1 MIQKLI
7 LPFDTATGVKFKE
20 GDILVYNEKNQYFY
34 KTTKENLFFKEQQE
48 RKAFVDK
55 MEEYVKSINKS
66 IEEMKNNYVSDTSK
80 TRTEIDKK
88 INEVDIYMNKM
99 SNSYNEFLNE
109 FKETNTKL
117 IEMVEK
123 VI

>member
-55 MEEYVKSINKS
+55 MEEYVKSINKT

-80 TRTEIDKK
+80 VRTEIDKK

>member
-7 LPFDTATGVKFKE
+7 LPFDTTTGVKFKE

-48 RKAFVDK
+48 RKAFVEK

-80 TRTEIDKK
+80 VRTEIDKK
-88 INEVDIYMNKM
+88 ITEVDNYMNKM
-99 SNSYNEFLNE
+99 SNSYNDFLNE

>member
-48 RKAFVDK
+48 RKAFVEK
-55 MEEYVKSINKS
+55 MEEYVKSTNKT

-80 TRTEIDKK
+80 VRTEIDKK

-99 SNSYNEFLNE
+99 SNSYNNFLNE